1 MTTFGLTA
9 TYVFII
15 CWITGSSIMAA
26 GGWTAIPMW
35 VLGILTFLVPAGM
48 AVAELGNL
56 WPGEGGVYIWATR
69 TMGET
74 WGFIGGYL
82 SWIPVVL
89 NSASSP
95 AIILQFLL
103 LAFHAE
109 LGLTL
114 TIILQLVLLWAVI
127 GLALAKLAANQ
138 RIMNVVFVVYWA
150 LTAVI
155 FISGVVYALSHGS
168 AQPFSAHAALV
179 PDFAGAGF
187 LYGTVLLYLVGV
199 ETPYNMGAEF
209 LSVRRSGP
217 KMVVWGS
224 IALVIIYLLT
234 TLGTM
239 MVLPADEIDPVTGV
253 IGMLGTA
260 APKGVMEVCAIV
272 LACIVFVALMS
283 YQVTYSRLIF
293 VSGLERHL
301 PRIFTHLNPRTR
313 NPVTAVL
320 IQGVLSSLILVGL
333 YSQSSMAN
341 VTVFLQG
348 GLSIAWLHL
357 RVLLPDPG
365 HHRPQEVR
373 RPVCQREV
381 LAYSRRH
388 GRRVDR
394 RPRRHTGH
402 HGRHLL
408 LVREVVDQRR
418 TGRHMDGVDRQHRG
432 GHVPARRGR
441 LHLRPPGRAQ
451 DLRGRR
457 TGASRSTRVEG
468 RGSQMTMESTVPST
482 DAVDNASRYPLD
494 PLTGAEI
501 ETAATVISDSE
512 YATPTLKFVMIQLAE
527 PDKTAELTF
536 EGDR

>member
-1 MTTFGLTA
+1 MTQELEASVSGQRDKFMPAELVPEQVLPKVMTTFGLTA

-15 CWITGSSIMAA
+15 CWITGSSVMAA

-74 WGFIGGYL
+74 WGFVGGYL

-89 NSASSP
+89 NAASSP
-95 AIILQFLL
+95 AIIVQFLL

-109 LGLTL
+109 LGQAVS
-114 TIILQLVLLWAVI
+114 IILQVVILWGVV

-138 RIMNVVFVVYWA
+138 KIMNIVFIVYGA

-155 FISGVVYALSHGS
+155 FISGLVYAMKNGS
-168 AQPFSAHAALV
+168 ATPFDMHAATV

-187 LYGTVLLYLVGV
+187 LYGTVLLYLLGV

-209 LSVRRSGP
+209 LSVRKSGP
-217 KMVVWGS
+217 KMVIWGS
-224 IALVIIYLLT
+224 VALVLIYLLT

-239 MVLPADEIDPVTGV
+239 MALPSTEINPVTGV

-260 APKGVMEVCAIV
+260 APKGVMEGAAIV
-272 LACIVFVALMS
+272 LAVIVFVALMS

-313 NPVTAVL
+313 NPVTAIL
-320 IQGVLSSLILVGL
+320 IQGVLSSVILVGL

-341 VTVFLQG
+341 VTIFLQG
-348 GLSIAWLHL
+348 GLSTVWLISGFFFLIPVIIARKKYADRYAAEKFWRIPGGMVGVWITVIVGTLGTIAGVYYSFAKSWLTSSGVGDAEWMKWVGSIAVGM
-357 RVLLPDPG
+357 VLLG
-365 HHRPQEVR
+365 V
-373 RPVCQREV
+373 VV
-381 LAYSRRH
+381 YFF
-388 GRRVDR
+388 GRRSAHKTSAEDSLA
-394 RPRRHTGH
+394 
-402 HGRHLL
+402 HLAVL
-408 LVREVVDQRR
+408 
-418 TGRHMDGVDRQHRG
+418 
-432 GHVPARRGR
+432 
-441 LHLRPPGRAQ
+441 
-451 DLRGRR
+451 DLNI
-457 TGASRSTRVEG
+457 T
-468 RGSQMTMESTVPST
+468 
-482 DAVDNASRYPLD
+482 
-494 PLTGAEI
+494 
-501 ETAATVISDSE
+501 ETT
-512 YATPTLKFVMIQLAE
+512 K
-527 PDKTAELTF
+527 
-536 EGDR
+536 

>member
-1 MTTFGLTA
+1 MTQELEAPASAQRDKLLTTELVPEQVLPKVMTTFGLTA

-35 VLGILTFLVPAGM
+35 VLGILTFLIPAGM

-114 TIILQLVLLWAVI
+114 SIILQVALLWAVI

-138 RIMNVVFVVYWA
+138 RIMNVVFVVYWI

-155 FISGVVYALSHGS
+155 FVSGLIYAIRNGS
-168 AQPFSAHAALV
+168 AQPFTTHAALV

-209 LSVRRSGP
+209 LSVRKSGP
-217 KMVVWGS
+217 KMVVYGS
-224 IALVIIYLLT
+224 IALVLIYLLT
-234 TLGTM
+234 TLGTV
-239 MVLPADEIDPVTGV
+239 MVLPADQVNPVTGV

-260 APKGVMEVCAIV
+260 APAGVMEVCGVV
-272 LACIVFVALMS
+272 LAGIVFVALMS

-320 IQGVLSSLILVGL
+320 IQGVLSSLLIVGL

-348 GLSIAWLHL
+348 GLSIAWLISGFFFLIPVIIARKKYADRYATEKFWRIPGGMVGVWITIVIGSLGTVGGVYYSFAKSWIADVPDGTWMTWTGSIAMGMFLLGVVVYIFGRRSAHKMTKEDALAHL
-357 RVLLPDPG
+357 AVLDLKKSETPDP
-365 HHRPQEVR
+365 E
-373 RPVCQREV
+373 
-381 LAYSRRH
+381 
-388 GRRVDR
+388 
-394 RPRRHTGH
+394 
-402 HGRHLL
+402 
-408 LVREVVDQRR
+408 
-418 TGRHMDGVDRQHRG
+418 
-432 GHVPARRGR
+432 
-441 LHLRPPGRAQ
+441 
-451 DLRGRR
+451 
-457 TGASRSTRVEG
+457 
-468 RGSQMTMESTVPST
+468 
-482 DAVDNASRYPLD
+482 AV
-494 PLTGAEI
+494 
-501 ETAATVISDSE
+501 
-512 YATPTLKFVMIQLAE
+512 
-527 PDKTAELTF
+527 
-536 EGDR
+536 

>member
-1 MTTFGLTA
+1 MTQELEAPASAHRDKLLATELVPEQVLPKVMTTFGLTA

-35 VLGILTFLVPAGM
+35 ILGILTFLIPAGM

-114 TIILQLVLLWAVI
+114 TIILQVVLLWAVV

-138 RIMNVVFVVYWA
+138 RIMNTVFVVYWA

-155 FISGVVYALSHGS
+155 FVSGVIYAIRNGS
-168 AQPFSAHAALV
+168 AQPFTAHAALV

-209 LSVRRSGP
+209 LSVRKSGP

-224 IALVIIYLLT
+224 IALILIYLLT
-234 TLGTM
+234 TLGTV
-239 MVLPADEIDPVTGV
+239 MVLPADQVDPVTGV

-260 APKGVMEVCAIV
+260 APKGVMEVCAVV
-272 LACIVFVALMS
+272 LAGIVFVALMS

-320 IQGVLSSLILVGL
+320 IQGVLSSLLIVGL

-348 GLSIAWLHL
+348 GLSIAWLISGFFFL
-357 RVLLPDPG
+357 VPVIIARKKYADRYAAEKFWRIPGGMVGVWITIIIGSLGTIGGVYYSFAKSWIKDVPDSTWMLWTGSIAAGMFVLG
-365 HHRPQEVR
+365 V
-373 RPVCQREV
+373 VV
-381 LAYSRRH
+381 YIF
-388 GRRVDR
+388 GRRSAHKMTQEDALA
-394 RPRRHTGH
+394 
-402 HGRHLL
+402 HLAVL
-408 LVREVVDQRR
+408 
-418 TGRHMDGVDRQHRG
+418 
-432 GHVPARRGR
+432 
-441 LHLRPPGRAQ
+441 
-451 DLRGRR
+451 DLKK
-457 TGASRSTRVEG
+457 SEI
-468 RGSQMTMESTVPST
+468 PSPE
-482 DAVDNASRYPLD
+482 AV
-494 PLTGAEI
+494 
-501 ETAATVISDSE
+501 
-512 YATPTLKFVMIQLAE
+512 
-527 PDKTAELTF
+527 
-536 EGDR
+536 

>member
-1 MTTFGLTA
+1 MTQQIDAPASAGRDKLLTTELVPEQVLPKVMTTFGLTA

-35 VLGILTFLVPAGM
+35 ILGILTFLIPAGM

-114 TIILQLVLLWAVI
+114 TIIIQVALLWAVI

-138 RIMNVVFVVYWA
+138 RIMNTVFVVYWA

-155 FISGVVYALSHGS
+155 FISGVIYAIRNGS
-168 AQPFSAHAALV
+168 AQEFTAHAATV

-209 LSVRRSGP
+209 LSVRKSGP
-217 KMVVWGS
+217 KMVVYGS
-224 IALVIIYLLT
+224 IALILIYLLT
-234 TLGTM
+234 TLGTI
-239 MVLPADEIDPVTGV
+239 MVLPADQVNPVTGV

-260 APKGVMEVCAIV
+260 APKGVMEVAAVV
-272 LACIVFVALMS
+272 LAIIVFVALMS

-313 NPVTAVL
+313 NPVTAIL
-320 IQGVLSSLILVGL
+320 IQGVLSSLLIVGL

-348 GLSIAWLHL
+348 GLSIAWLISGFFFL
-357 RVLLPDPG
+357 VPVIIARKKYADRYAAEKFWRIPGGTVGVWITVIVGSLGTIGGVYYSFAKSWIADVPDSTWMTWTG
-365 HHRPQEVR
+365 SIAVGMFALG
-373 RPVCQREV
+373 VV
-381 LAYSRRH
+381 VYIF
-388 GRRVDR
+388 GRRSAHKMTKEDALA
-394 RPRRHTGH
+394 
-402 HGRHLL
+402 HLAVL
-408 LVREVVDQRR
+408 
-418 TGRHMDGVDRQHRG
+418 
-432 GHVPARRGR
+432 
-441 LHLRPPGRAQ
+441 
-451 DLRGRR
+451 DLKKSE
-457 TGASRSTRVEG
+457 T
-468 RGSQMTMESTVPST
+468 PSPE
-482 DAVDNASRYPLD
+482 AV
-494 PLTGAEI
+494 
-501 ETAATVISDSE
+501 
-512 YATPTLKFVMIQLAE
+512 
-527 PDKTAELTF
+527 
-536 EGDR
+536 

>member
-1 MTTFGLTA
+1 MTQELEAPASARDKLLATELVPEQVLPKVMTTFGLTA

-35 VLGILTFLVPAGM
+35 ILGILTFLIPAGM

-114 TIILQLVLLWAVI
+114 TIILQVVILWAVI

-138 RIMNVVFVVYWA
+138 KIMNTVFVVYWA

-155 FISGVVYALSHGS
+155 FVSGVIYAIRNGS
-168 AQPFSAHAALV
+168 AQEFTAHAALV

-209 LSVRRSGP
+209 LSVRKSGP

-224 IALVIIYLLT
+224 IALVLIYLLT
-234 TLGTM
+234 TLGTV
-239 MVLPADEIDPVTGV
+239 MVLPADEINPVTGV

-260 APKGVMEVCAIV
+260 APAGVMEVAAVV

-348 GLSIAWLHL
+348 GLSIAWLISGFFFL
-357 RVLLPDPG
+357 VPVIIARKKYADRYAAEKFWRIPGGMVGVWITIVIGSVGTVGGIYYSFAKSWIADVPDSTWMTWTG
-365 HHRPQEVR
+365 SIAMGMFALGVI
-373 RPVCQREV
+373 V
-381 LAYSRRH
+381 YIF
-388 GRRVDR
+388 GRRSAHKMTQEDALA
-394 RPRRHTGH
+394 
-402 HGRHLL
+402 HLAVL
-408 LVREVVDQRR
+408 
-418 TGRHMDGVDRQHRG
+418 
-432 GHVPARRGR
+432 
-441 LHLRPPGRAQ
+441 
-451 DLRGRR
+451 DLKKSE
-457 TGASRSTRVEG
+457 TTSPE
-468 RGSQMTMESTVPST
+468 
-482 DAVDNASRYPLD
+482 AV
-494 PLTGAEI
+494 
-501 ETAATVISDSE
+501 
-512 YATPTLKFVMIQLAE
+512 
-527 PDKTAELTF
+527 
-536 EGDR
+536 

>member
-1 MTTFGLTA
+1 MTQELEAPVSAQRDKLLTTELVPEQVLPKVMTTFGLTA

-35 VLGILTFLVPAGM
+35 ILGILTFLIPAGM

-114 TIILQLVLLWAVI
+114 SIILQVALLWAVV

-138 RIMNVVFVVYWA
+138 RIMSGVFIVYGV

-155 FISGVVYALSHGS
+155 FVSGVIYAIRNGS
-168 AQPFSAHAALV
+168 AQEFTAHAAMV

-209 LSVRRSGP
+209 LSVRKSGP

-224 IALVIIYLLT
+224 IALVLIYLLT
-234 TLGTM
+234 TLGTI
-239 MVLPADEIDPVTGV
+239 MVLPADQVNPVTGV

-260 APKGVMEVCAIV
+260 APKGVMEVAAVV
-272 LACIVFVALMS
+272 LAAIVFVALMS
-283 YQVTYSRLIF
+283 YQVTYSRLVF

-301 PRIFTHLNPRTR
+301 PRVFTHLNPRTR
-313 NPVTAVL
+313 NPVTAIL
-320 IQGVLSSLILVGL
+320 IQGVLSSLIIVGL

-348 GLSIAWLHL
+348 GLSIAWLISGFFFL
-357 RVLLPDPG
+357 VPVIIARKKYADRYAAEKFWRIPGGMVGVWITIVIGSLGTIGGIYYSFAKSWIADVPDSTWMTWTG
-365 HHRPQEVR
+365 SIAMGMFALGV
-373 RPVCQREV
+373 VV
-381 LAYSRRH
+381 FIF
-388 GRRVDR
+388 GRRSAHKMTQEDALA
-394 RPRRHTGH
+394 
-402 HGRHLL
+402 HLAVL
-408 LVREVVDQRR
+408 
-418 TGRHMDGVDRQHRG
+418 
-432 GHVPARRGR
+432 
-441 LHLRPPGRAQ
+441 
-451 DLRGRR
+451 DLKKSE
-457 TGASRSTRVEG
+457 T
-468 RGSQMTMESTVPST
+468 PSPE
-482 DAVDNASRYPLD
+482 AV
-494 PLTGAEI
+494 
-501 ETAATVISDSE
+501 
-512 YATPTLKFVMIQLAE
+512 
-527 PDKTAELTF
+527 
-536 EGDR
+536 

>member
-1 MTTFGLTA
+1 MTQELEAPASAQRDKLLTTELVPEQVLPKVMTTFGLTA

-35 VLGILTFLVPAGM
+35 ILGILTFLIPAGM

-114 TIILQLVLLWAVI
+114 SIILQVALLWAVV

-138 RIMNVVFVVYWA
+138 RIMSGVFIVYA
-150 LTAVI
+150 VLTAVI
-155 FISGVVYALSHGS
+155 FISGIIYAVNNGS
-168 AQPFSAHAALV
+168 AQEFTAHAALV

-209 LSVRRSGP
+209 LSVRKSGP
-217 KMVVWGS
+217 KMMVYGS
-224 IALVIIYLLT
+224 IALILIYLLT
-234 TLGTM
+234 TLGTI
-239 MVLPADEIDPVTGV
+239 MVLPADQVNPVTGV

-260 APKGVMEVCAIV
+260 APTGVMEVAAVV

-283 YQVTYSRLIF
+283 YQVTYSRLVF

-301 PRIFTHLNPRTR
+301 PRVFTHLNPRTR
-313 NPVTAVL
+313 NPVTAIL
-320 IQGVLSSLILVGL
+320 IQGVLSSLLIVGL

-348 GLSIAWLHL
+348 GLSIAWLISGFFFL
-357 RVLLPDPG
+357 VPVIIARKKYADRYAAEKFWRIPGGTVGVWIVVVIGSVGTIGGIYYSFAKSWIADVPDSTWMTWTG
-365 HHRPQEVR
+365 SIAAGMFALGVI
-373 RPVCQREV
+373 V
-381 LAYSRRH
+381 YIF
-388 GRRVDR
+388 GRRSARKMTQEDALA
-394 RPRRHTGH
+394 
-402 HGRHLL
+402 HLAVL
-408 LVREVVDQRR
+408 
-418 TGRHMDGVDRQHRG
+418 
-432 GHVPARRGR
+432 
-441 LHLRPPGRAQ
+441 
-451 DLRGRR
+451 DLKKSE
-457 TGASRSTRVEG
+457 T
-468 RGSQMTMESTVPST
+468 PSPE
-482 DAVDNASRYPLD
+482 AV
-494 PLTGAEI
+494 
-501 ETAATVISDSE
+501 
-512 YATPTLKFVMIQLAE
+512 
-527 PDKTAELTF
+527 
-536 EGDR
+536 

>member
-1 MTTFGLTA
+1 MTQELEAPASAQRDKLLTTELVPEQVLPKVMTTFGLTA

-35 VLGILTFLVPAGM
+35 ILGILTFLIPAGM

-114 TIILQLVLLWAVI
+114 SIILQVALLWAVI

-138 RIMNVVFVVYWA
+138 RIMNTVFVVYWV

-155 FISGVVYALSHGS
+155 FVSGLIYALRNGS
-168 AQPFSAHAALV
+168 AQEFTAHAALV

-209 LSVRRSGP
+209 LSVRKSGP
-217 KMVVWGS
+217 KMVVYGS
-224 IALVIIYLLT
+224 IALILIYLLT
-234 TLGTM
+234 TLGTI
-239 MVLPADEIDPVTGV
+239 MVLPADQVDPVTGV

-260 APKGVMEVCAIV
+260 APKGVMEVSAVV

-320 IQGVLSSLILVGL
+320 IQGVLSSLLIVGL

-348 GLSIAWLHL
+348 GLSIAWLISGFFFL
-357 RVLLPDPG
+357 VPVIIARKKYADRYAAEKFWRIPGGMVGVWITIIIGSLGTIGGVYYSFAKSWIKDVPDG
-365 HHRPQEVR
+365 TWMVWTGSIAAGMFALG
-373 RPVCQREV
+373 VV
-381 LAYSRRH
+381 VYIF
-388 GRRVDR
+388 GRRSAHKMTKEDALA
-394 RPRRHTGH
+394 
-402 HGRHLL
+402 HLAVL
-408 LVREVVDQRR
+408 
-418 TGRHMDGVDRQHRG
+418 
-432 GHVPARRGR
+432 
-441 LHLRPPGRAQ
+441 
-451 DLRGRR
+451 DLKKSE
-457 TGASRSTRVEG
+457 T
-468 RGSQMTMESTVPST
+468 PSPE
-482 DAVDNASRYPLD
+482 AV
-494 PLTGAEI
+494 
-501 ETAATVISDSE
+501 
-512 YATPTLKFVMIQLAE
+512 
-527 PDKTAELTF
+527 
-536 EGDR
+536 

>member
-1 MTTFGLTA
+1 MTQELEAPVSAQRDKLLTTELVPEQVLPKVMTTFGLTA

-35 VLGILTFLVPAGM
+35 ILGILTFLIPAGM

-114 TIILQLVLLWAVI
+114 SIILQVVLLWAVV
-127 GLALAKLAANQ
+127 GLALARLAANQ
-138 RIMNVVFVVYWA
+138 RIMSGVFIVYGV

-155 FISGVVYALSHGS
+155 FVSGVIYAIRNGS
-168 AQPFSAHAALV
+168 AQEFTAHAALV

-209 LSVRRSGP
+209 LSVRKSGP
-217 KMVVWGS
+217 KMVVYGLDC
-224 IALVIIYLLT
+224 ADPH
-234 TLGTM
+234 
-239 MVLPADEIDPVTGV
+239 LPADHAGHHH
-253 IGMLGTA
+253 GA
-260 APKGVMEVCAIV
+260 AGRPGKPGHRGHRHARYRRTQGRDGSGAVV
-272 LACIVFVALMS
+272 LAGIVFVALMS
-283 YQVTYSRLIF
+283 YQVTYSRLVF

-301 PRIFTHLNPRTR
+301 PRVFTHLNPRTR
-313 NPVTAVL
+313 NPVTAIL
-320 IQGVLSSLILVGL
+320 IQGVLSSLIIVGL

-348 GLSIAWLHL
+348 GSVHRVADL
-357 RVLLPDPG
+357 RLLLPGPG
-365 HHRPQEVR
+365 HHRAQEVR
-373 RPVCQREV
+373 RSLCGREV
-381 LAYSRRH
+381 LADPRRH

-394 RPRRHTGH
+394 VVIGSVGTIGGIYYSFAKSWIADVPDSTWMTWTGSIAM
-402 HGRHLL
+402 GMFALG
-408 LVREVVDQRR
+408 VV
-418 TGRHMDGVDRQHRG
+418 VYIF
-432 GHVPARRGR
+432 
-441 LHLRPPGRAQ
+441 
-451 DLRGRR
+451 GRR
-457 TGASRSTRVEG
+457 SAHK
-468 RGSQMTMESTVPST
+468 MTQEDALAHLAVLDLKKSETPSPE
-482 DAVDNASRYPLD
+482 AV
-494 PLTGAEI
+494 
-501 ETAATVISDSE
+501 
-512 YATPTLKFVMIQLAE
+512 
-527 PDKTAELTF
+527 
-536 EGDR
+536 